1 MYLIHFKSRD
11 LDILHRQGQFWHIFF
26 VTGPVL
32 ISQDEKDTWT
42 VHVPAS
48 IDAKASDMDPHKE
61 IKKALGLEESITT
74 ITVDEILVTS
84 MWRPN
89 IYLADHYVSSG
100 GRVFISGD
108 AAHQNM

>member
-26 VTGPVL
+26 STGHV
-32 ISQDEKDTWT
+32 IIAQDEKDTWT
-42 VHVPAS
+42 VHVPVS
-48 IDAKASDMDPHKE
+48 IDAIASDMDPYKE
-61 IKKALGLEESITT
+61 ISKALGLDKAKIFLN
-74 ITVDEILVTS
+74 IDEILVTS
-84 MWRPN
+84 IWRPN
-89 IYLADHYVSSG
+89 IYLADRYASNG

>member
-11 LDILHRQGQFWHIFF
+11 LDVLHRQGQFWHIFF
-26 VTGPVL
+26 ATGHV
-32 ISQDEKDTWT
+32 IIAQDEKDTWT
-42 VHVPAS
+42 IHTPAS
-48 IDAKASDMDPHKE
+48 IDAKASDMDPHRE
-61 IKKALGLEESITT
+61 IKKALGLETSGLVVN
-74 ITVDEILVTS
+74 VDEILVTS

-89 IYLADHYVSSG
+89 IYLADRYVSSG

>member
-1 MYLIHFKSRD
+1 MYLIHFKSHD

-26 VTGPVL
+26 STGYVI

-42 VHVPAS
+42 LHVPVS

-61 IKKALGLEESITT
+61 ISKGLGLDASKETLK
-74 ITVDEILVTS
+74 VDEILVTS
-84 MWRPN
+84 IWRPN
-89 IYLADHYVSSG
+89 IYLADRYVSSG